1 MATKA
6 QIAANRRNALKSTGP
21 KTSLGKSRSSL
32 NSRKHG
38 DYSVIEWKE
47 MSPIVDMIEE
57 ELLRVGVDARDP
69 TIASKVA
76 RLARSEVIL
85 KRVQKTEL
93 ERGAAVDDGHTYETD
108 ADAIDEETLI
118 EVLKTLNIDGN
129 YTPMAL
135 SVLREAAFG
144 GGGTIRRRYKRRR
157 RSLSDAEAAHS
168 KDLKSLLL

>member
-1 MATKA
+1 MATAA

-21 KTSLGKSRSSL
+21 KTSLGKTRSSR

-38 DYSVIEWKE
+38 VYSAINWEE
-47 MSPIVDMIEE
+47 ISPIVDMIEE
-57 ELLRVGVDARDP
+57 ELLEAGISSSDP

-76 RLARSEVIL
+76 VLARSEVIL

-93 ERGAAVDDGHTYETD
+93 ERGAAVDDGHTYSLRSEP
-108 ADAIDEETLI
+108 IDEEYLI

-129 YTPMAL
+129 HIPMAL
-135 SVLREAAFG
+135 SVLREATFG

-157 RSLSDAEAAHS
+157 RSLADAEAAHS
-168 KDLKSLLL
+168 KALKSLLV

>member
-1 MATKA
+1 MATQA

-38 DYSVIEWKE
+38 DYSVIEWEE

-57 ELLRVGVDARDP
+57 ELLKAGMNPRDP
-69 TIASKVA
+69 TIASKVT

-93 ERGAAVDDGHTYETD
+93 ERGTAVDDGHTYSLQSEP
-108 ADAIDEETLI
+108 INEEYLI
-118 EVLKTLNIDGN
+118 EVLKTINIDGN
-129 YTPMAL
+129 HIPMAL
-135 SVLREAAFG
+135 SVLREATFG

-157 RSLSDAEAAHS
+157 RSLADAEAAHS
-168 KDLKSLLL
+168 KALKSLLE

>member
-21 KTSLGKSRSSL
+21 KTSLGKTKSSR

-38 DYSVIEWKE
+38 VYSVIEWHE

-57 ELLRVGVDARDP
+57 ELLVAGVNPNDP
-69 TIASKVA
+69 TIANKVA
-76 RLARSEVIL
+76 RLARSEVVL
-85 KRVQKTEL
+85 KRVQKTEF
-93 ERGAAVDDGHTYETD
+93 ERGATVDDGHTYALRSEPM
-108 ADAIDEETLI
+108 DEETLI
-118 EVLKTLNIDGN
+118 EVLKTINIDGN
-129 YTPMAL
+129 YIPKAL
-135 SVLREAAFG
+135 AVFREAAFG

-168 KDLKSLLL
+168 KALKALLE

>member
-21 KTSLGKSRSSL
+21 KTSIGMSRSSL

-38 DYSVIEWKE
+38 DYSVIEWEE

-76 RLARSEVIL
+76 RLARSEVFL

-93 ERGAAVDDGHTYETD
+93 ERSAAVDDGHTYETD
-108 ADAIDEETLI
+108 ADAIDEKTLV

-129 YTPMAL
+129 HIPMAL
-135 SVLREAAFG
+135 SVLREATFG
-144 GGGTIRRRYKRRR
+144 GGGTIRKRYKRRR

-168 KDLKSLLL
+168 KALKALIK

>member
-1 MATKA
+1 
-6 QIAANRRNALKSTGP
+6 
-21 KTSLGKSRSSL
+21 
-32 NSRKHG
+32 
-38 DYSVIEWKE
+38 

-57 ELLRVGVDARDP
+57 ELLKAGVNPRDP
-69 TIASKVA
+69 TIASKVT

-93 ERGAAVDDGHTYETD
+93 ERGAAVDNGHTYETD
-108 ADAIDEETLI
+108 ADAIDEKTLI

-157 RSLSDAEAAHS
+157 RSLADAEAAHS
-168 KDLKSLLL
+168 KALKSLLE